1 MQHQVSAVLLAAGS
15 AKRMGQTKQLLPLGD
30 RSVIEHCVSTI
41 IASGVTDIIVV
52 LGPDAGD
59 IVKAI
64 HCLPVRTVRNT
75 QPGSE
80 MIQSARTGLMAAD
93 PAATGWLILP
103 ADHPLVR
110 PETLKALIGLHTEQ
124 PESILIPSF
133 QRRRGHPTLFPR
145 TVIRDIQ
152 AKGTLREVISGHE
165 KDIVYLPVDD
175 EGVLLDMDAPGDYA
189 MILQRFS
196 G

>member
-1 MQHQVSAVLLAAGS
+1 
-15 AKRMGQTKQLLPLGD
+15 MGQTKQLLPLGD